1 MLQNGIIKDFGDPI
15 SEGMIRQHYAN
26 YMMDVYGTKGSL
38 RMYDIIKN
46 NPKNFTLLKSVMN
59 KMPVAIVGAGVGA
72 EMMGDEEQQ
81 PLPQKKRGGGIKNAH
96 FLASRNN
103 GIINSLPKAQSEGEL
118 NYFTTSKKLNDE
130 QNRISKM
137 RNQIIPIAISHD
149 ATSDNRP
156 FHVRLPE
163 DQPYCTTRACE
174 AEREAGFPIKQVA
187 SGYKLMNETTPENGW
202 YPTSYDKLLP
212 GDMAQVVRNS
222 GFGHTMISTGNAS
235 NMPEQWRG
243 NADPNQ
249 KGFYWDNGSGQD
261 FQFASPKSEDH
272 LAGWMN
278 NVKKMNYYTY
288 KGNLPQYEKEYQQAT
303 HNYLHDTSEGD
314 YGPIAPIDAIL
325 NKKKG
330 GDTKRVTIKS
340 LPKNWKTK

>member
-1 MLQNGIIKDFGDPI
+1 MKVSTTGYKRNSKDKKHKQLYIPGDILTMLGVDDYVQATPQYSD
-15 SEGMIRQHYAN
+15 
-26 YMMDVYGTKGSL
+26 GSL
-38 RMYDIIKN
+38 GQTTTMAPGTPRISF
-46 NPKNFTLLKSVMN
+46 PG
-59 KMPVAIVGAGVGA
+59 AVGVI
-72 EMMGDEEQQ
+72 E
-81 PLPQKKRGGGIKNAH
+81 KK
-96 FLASRNN
+96 
-103 GIINSLPKAQSEGEL
+103 LPKAQDGTFDYY
-118 NYFTTSKKLNDE
+118 NASKKLNDE
-130 QNRISKM
+130 QRRIAQM
-137 RNQIIPIAISHD
+137 RNQIIPIALSHD

-156 FHVRLPE
+156 FNVRLPE
-163 DQPYCTTRACE
+163 GQPYCTTRACE

-187 SGYKLMNETTPENGW
+187 SGYKLMNEATPENGW
-202 YPTSYDKLLP
+202 YPTSYDQLLP

-235 NMPEQWRG
+235 NMPEQFRG

-288 KGNLPQYEKEYQQAT
+288 KGNLPQYEKEHQQAL

-314 YGPIAPIDAIL
+314 YGPMAPIDAIPH
-325 NKKKG
+325 KKQG
-330 GDTKRVTIKS
+330 GE
-340 LPKNWKTK
+340 LPQAQLGVPYYTNPKYQNLTYKELDALPLAEQDAIYRNEYMTRY